1 MYFACPVKWSLQGI
15 WSPYPSP
22 RFALFSVT
30 STLQEFSLIPQRKNE
45 TVFENLPVLHKFPIT
60 TLHFLTA
67 TTNLSNSFS
76 GSNQSLRNH
85 PRVLGHMS
93 FYMGIKFVRFEQDYW
108 QFFFFWGVHVWQ
120 VYSLAFQQD
129 SKFMTFTFA
138 FESSKVRTFDFVN
151 VMNWYIAIRN
161 YLLVFRLLFTFKNVG
176 SWKM

>member
-1 MYFACPVKWSLQGI
+1 MSIKYLVNVFCMSSKMEFTRYLESLLI
-15 WSPYPSP
+15 AKICS
-22 RFALFSVT
+22 FFSN

-85 PRVLGHMS
+85 PRVLGHMN

-108 QFFFFWGVHVWQ
+108 QFFFFRGVHV
-120 VYSLAFQQD
+120 
-129 SKFMTFTFA
+129 
-138 FESSKVRTFDFVN
+138 
-151 VMNWYIAIRN
+151 
-161 YLLVFRLLFTFKNVG
+161 
-176 SWKM
+176 